1 MPVDKE
7 SVVKGLSRGPGVYVM
22 RDLEERVLYVGKAR
36 NLKARVSSYFN
47 APEENSRLRLMMSQ
61 VDGVEIQRTRT
72 ETEALLLECNLIKE
86 LRPKFNILLRDDKS
100 YPYLKVSTTERFPRL
115 SFYRGSTKVEDR
127 LFGPYANAGSVR
139 IMLAQLQKVIPIR
152 QCDNNTFRNRSRPC
166 LQYQIARCSAPCVGL
181 I

>member
-100 YPYLKVSTTERFPRL
+100 YPYLKVSTTERFPRPVSYTHL
-115 SFYRGSTKVEDR
+115 TLPTK
-127 LFGPYANAGSVR
+127 R
-139 IMLAQLQKVIPIR
+139 IV
-152 QCDNNTFRNRSRPC
+152 
-166 LQYQIARCSAPCVGL
+166 
-181 I
+181 